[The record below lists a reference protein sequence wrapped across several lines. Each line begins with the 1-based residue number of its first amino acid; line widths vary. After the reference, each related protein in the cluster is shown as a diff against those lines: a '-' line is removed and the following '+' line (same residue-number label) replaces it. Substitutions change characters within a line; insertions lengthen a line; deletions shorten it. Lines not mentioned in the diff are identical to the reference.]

1 VPGVL
6 FRSQGIQVRHES
18 TTYFSRMGIIVF
30 RVWGVLVKM
39 GGSMLVRVQDVLVG
53 LKVYLLN
60 HVLV

>member
-1 VPGVL
+1 
-6 FRSQGIQVRHES
+6 
-18 TTYFSRMGIIVF
+18 MGIIVF